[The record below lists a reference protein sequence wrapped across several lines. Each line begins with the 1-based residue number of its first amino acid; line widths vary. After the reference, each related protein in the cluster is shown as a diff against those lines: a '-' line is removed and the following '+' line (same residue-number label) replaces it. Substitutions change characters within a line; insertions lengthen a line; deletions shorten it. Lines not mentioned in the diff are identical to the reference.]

1 MPDNGKTGGI
11 HKMGEA
17 QITKKEETEK
27 KQEPKKKFLTLLDE
41 DQIEIK
47 KLTKE
52 DSGEIVGVM
61 RKCAFDVTESEVGSI
76 VGYGMSYGA
85 YVNRMLI
92 GVGLS
97 WTAVYDPESKAIR
110 GGENPDTLYIED
122 PAVLLAYEG
131 RGVRRI
137 LLRTREDKAREK
149 GLKYTAAYLYEDLP
163 KGSIVDFIKESGSQL
178 EKLYLSEDYTFHKTE
193 KGVLAVKQL

>member
-1 MPDNGKTGGI
+1 
-11 HKMGEA
+11 MGETFA
-17 QITKKEETEK
+17 TKKEEQLK
-27 KQEPKKKFLTLLDE
+27 KEEPKKKFMSLLDE
-41 DQIEIK
+41 DQVEVK
-47 KLTKE
+47 KLTKADTE
-52 DSGEIVGVM
+52 EVVKVM
-61 RKCAFDVTESEVGSI
+61 RKCAFDVTESEVNSI
-76 VGYGMSYGA
+76 VEYGMSFGA

-97 WTAVYDPESKAIR
+97 WMAIYDPEEKIIKS
-110 GGENPDTLYIED
+110 GEEPDTLYIED

-137 LLRTREDKAREK
+137 LLRTREENAREK
-149 GLKYTAAYLYEDLP
+149 GLKHTVAYLYEDLP

-178 EKLYLSEDYTFHKTE
+178 EKLYLSEDYMFHKTE